1 MCPAKHSAI
10 ERENGYSAI
19 ERENV
24 YYISE
29 TCSRLCPRPLAC
41 AGDRQLEVRSQST
54 KKHEW
59 EHVASPQLS
68 LVAQSAMRMW
78 NSGLLL
84 WVRESP
90 ILFNY
95 LLGLPRPQL

>member
-41 AGDRQLEVRSQST
+41 AGELG
-54 KKHEW
+54 
-59 EHVASPQLS
+59 S
-68 LVAQSAMRMW
+68 LK
-78 NSGLLL
+78 SGLRALKNRNGSMLL
-84 WVRESP
+84 
-90 ILFNY
+90 
-95 LLGLPRPQL
+95 LLSFPRWLNLQ